1 MQCTEVVWSFFVLF
15 LSLIFFSEI
24 KDFFTLFKSSKKII
38 ILTITS
44 LLIATNWLGF
54 IYSVSINKV
63 QDASL
68 GYFLTPMI
76 SISLGY
82 FILNEN
88 LNVRK
93 IISVSLMFFACFIL
107 FTSLDSFPYLAL
119 LIGTTWGVYGLLRK
133 QIQVSPALGLLYE
146 SGLITLFALPYLL
159 YLNHINIG
167 NFGFNFSYISIML
180 FLTGIV
186 TIIPLFFFNLGL
198 RYTTLGLAGV
208 LFYIAFLI
216 LMGAFKD
223 NFLVAVVASLG
234 VILGAAYILW
244 LYKRVVFGELVNKD
258 LEKMK
263 DLNRSEYFILISLAI
278 PIIFFGFYPEPLF
291 NTIEVSVNN
300 LISMYNLNL
309 INK

>member
-1 MQCTEVVWSFFVLF
+1 LKTNFIKGIIFACVAALWWGMPQPLFFDEINYIPSLEVAMHRGVWSFFVLF
-15 LSLIFFSEI
+15 FSLVIFSEI
-24 KDFFTLFKSSKKII
+24 TDFFKLFKSSKKII

-88 LNVRK
+88 LNTRK
-93 IISVSLMFFACFIL
+93 IISVSLMLLACFIL

-119 LIGTTWGVYGLLRK
+119 LIGTTWGIYGLLRK
-133 QIQVSPALGLLYE
+133 QIEVSPAIGLLYE
-146 SGLITLFALPYLL
+146 SGLITLIALPYLI
-159 YLNHINIG
+159 YLNHLEIG
-167 NFGFNFSYISIML
+167 YFSFNLSYISVML

-198 RYTTLGLAGV
+198 RYTTLSLAGV
-208 LFYIAFLI
+208 LFYIAPSFHFI
-216 LMGAFKD
+216 TSVF
-223 NFLVAVVASLG
+223 
-234 VILGAAYILW
+234 ILG
-244 LYKRVVFGELVNKD
+244 ENLVN
-258 LEKMK
+258 EK
-263 DLNRSEYFILISLAI
+263 FIAF
-278 PIIFFGFYPEPLF
+278 IIIWVG
-291 NTIEVSVNN
+291 VSIFIYDVVRNSR
-300 LISMYNLNL
+300 LS
-309 INK
+309 

>member
-1 MQCTEVVWSFFVLF
+1 LYTNFSRGIIFACLAAIWWGMPQPLFFNEINYIPSFEVAMHRGVWSFFILF
-15 LSLIFFSEI
+15 LSLFFLSEFN
-24 KDFFTLFKSSKKII
+24 DFLALFKSSKKIT

-82 FILNEN
+82 FILKEN
-88 LNVRK
+88 LNIRK
-93 IISVSLMFFACFIL
+93 VISVLLMLLACLIL

-133 QIQVSPALGLLYE
+133 QVQVSPAVGLLYE
-146 SGLITLFALPYLL
+146 SGLITLFALPYLI
-159 YLNHINIG
+159 YLNQINIG
-167 NFGFNFSYISIML
+167 YFGFNFSYISIML

-198 RYTTLGLAGV
+198 KYTTLSLAGV
-208 LFYIAFLI
+208 LFYIAPSFHFI
-216 LMGAFKD
+216 TS
-223 NFLVAVVASLG
+223 V
-234 VILGAAYILW
+234 
-244 LYKRVVFGELVNKD
+244 
-258 LEKMK
+258 
-263 DLNRSEYFILISLAI
+263 FILDEYLEVEKAAAFIIIWIGVGIFIYDAI
-278 PIIFFGFYPEPLF
+278 RNSKL
-291 NTIEVSVNN
+291 S
-300 LISMYNLNL
+300 
-309 INK
+309 

>member
-1 MQCTEVVWSFFVLF
+1 MKTNFTRGVIFACVAAIWWGMPQPLFFDEIKHIPSFEVAMHRGVWSFFVLF

-44 LLIATNWLGF
+44 FLIATNWLGF

-93 IISVSLMFFACFIL
+93 KISVSLMFFACFIL

-133 QIQVSPALGLLYE
+133 QIEVSPAVGLLFE
-146 SGLITLFALPYLL
+146 SGLISLFALPYLL
-159 YLNHINIG
+159 YLSHINIG
-167 NFGFNFSYISIML
+167 YFSFNFSYISIML

-208 LFYIAFLI
+208 LFYIAPSFHFI
-216 LMGAFKD
+216 TSVF
-223 NFLVAVVASLG
+223 
-234 VILGAAYILW
+234 ILGEY
-244 LYKRVVFGELVNKD
+244 
-258 LEKMK
+258 LEMEKIVA
-263 DLNRSEYFILISLAI
+263 FI
-278 PIIFFGFYPEPLF
+278 IIWVG
-291 NTIEVSVNN
+291 VSIFIYDAVKSPR
-300 LISMYNLNL
+300 LS
-309 INK
+309 

>member
-1 MQCTEVVWSFFVLF
+1 MKTNFIKGIIFACIAALWWGMPQPLFFDEINYIPSLEVAMHRGIWSFFVLF
-15 LSLIFFSEI
+15 FSLVIFSEI
-24 KDFFTLFKSSKKII
+24 KDFFKLFKSSKKII

-88 LNVRK
+88 LNTRK
-93 IISVSLMFFACFIL
+93 IISVSLMLLACFIL

-133 QIQVSPALGLLYE
+133 QIEVSPATGLLYE
-146 SGLITLFALPYLL
+146 SGLITLIALPYLI
-159 YLNHINIG
+159 YLNHLEIG
-167 NFGFNFSYISIML
+167 YFSFNLSYISVML

-186 TIIPLFFFNLGL
+186 TIIHLFFFNLGL
-198 RYTTLGLAGV
+198 RYTTLSLAGV
-208 LFYIAFLI
+208 LFYIAPSFHFI
-216 LMGAFKD
+216 TSVF
-223 NFLVAVVASLG
+223 
-234 VILGAAYILW
+234 ILG
-244 LYKRVVFGELVNKD
+244 ENLVN
-258 LEKMK
+258 EK
-263 DLNRSEYFILISLAI
+263 FIAF
-278 PIIFFGFYPEPLF
+278 IIIWVG
-291 NTIEVSVNN
+291 VSIFIYDVVRNSR
-300 LISMYNLNL
+300 LS
-309 INK
+309 

>member
-1 MQCTEVVWSFFVLF
+1 MKTNFIKGIIFACVAALWWGMPQPLFFDEINYIPSLEVAMHRGVWSFFVLF
-15 LSLIFFSEI
+15 FSLVIFSEI
-24 KDFFTLFKSSKKII
+24 KDFFKLFKSSKKII

-88 LNVRK
+88 LNTRK
-93 IISVSLMFFACFIL
+93 IISVSLMLLACFIL

-133 QIQVSPALGLLYE
+133 QIEVSPATGLLYE
-146 SGLITLFALPYLL
+146 SGLITLIALPYLI
-159 YLNHINIG
+159 YLNHLEIG
-167 NFGFNFSYISIML
+167 YFSFNFSYISVML

-198 RYTTLGLAGV
+198 RYTTLSLAGV
-208 LFYIAFLI
+208 LFYIAPSFHFITSVFI
-216 LMGAFKD
+216 LGENLVNEKFIAFIIIW
-223 NFLVAVVASLG
+223 LG
-234 VILGAAYILW
+234 VSIFIYD
-244 LYKRVVFGELVNKD
+244 VVRNSRL
-258 LEKMK
+258 
-263 DLNRSEYFILISLAI
+263 S
-278 PIIFFGFYPEPLF
+278 
-291 NTIEVSVNN
+291 
-300 LISMYNLNL
+300 
-309 INK
+309 

>member
-1 MQCTEVVWSFFVLF
+1 MKTNFIKGIIFACVAALWWGMPQPLFFDEINYIPSLEVAMHRGVWSFFVLF
-15 LSLIFFSEI
+15 FSLVIFSEI
-24 KDFFTLFKSSKKII
+24 KDFFKLFQSSKKII

-44 LLIATNWLGF
+44 LLITTNWLGF

-88 LNVRK
+88 LNTRK
-93 IISVSLMFFACFIL
+93 IISVSLMLLACFIL

-133 QIQVSPALGLLYE
+133 QIEVSPATGLLYE
-146 SGLITLFALPYLL
+146 SGLITLIALPYLI
-159 YLNHINIG
+159 YLNHLEIG
-167 NFGFNFSYISIML
+167 YFSFNLSYISVML

-198 RYTTLGLAGV
+198 RYTTLSLAGV
-208 LFYIAFLI
+208 LFYIAPSFHFI
-216 LMGAFKD
+216 TSVF
-223 NFLVAVVASLG
+223 
-234 VILGAAYILW
+234 ILG
-244 LYKRVVFGELVNKD
+244 ENLVN
-258 LEKMK
+258 EK
-263 DLNRSEYFILISLAI
+263 FIAF
-278 PIIFFGFYPEPLF
+278 IIIWVG
-291 NTIEVSVNN
+291 VSIFIYDVVRNSR
-300 LISMYNLNL
+300 LS
-309 INK
+309 

>member
-1 MQCTEVVWSFFVLF
+1 MKTNFIKGIIFACVAALWWGMPQPLFFDEINYIPSLEVAMHRGVWSFFVLF
-15 LSLIFFSEI
+15 FSLVIFSEI
-24 KDFFTLFKSSKKII
+24 KDFFKLFKSSKKII

-88 LNVRK
+88 LNTRK
-93 IISVSLMFFACFIL
+93 IISVSLMLLACFIL

-133 QIQVSPALGLLYE
+133 QIEVSPATGLLYE
-146 SGLITLFALPYLL
+146 SGLITLIALPYLI
-159 YLNHINIG
+159 YLNHLEIG
-167 NFGFNFSYISIML
+167 YFSFNLSYISVML

-198 RYTTLGLAGV
+198 RYTTLSLAGV
-208 LFYIAFLI
+208 LFYIAPSFHFI
-216 LMGAFKD
+216 TSVF
-223 NFLVAVVASLG
+223 
-234 VILGAAYILW
+234 ILG
-244 LYKRVVFGELVNKD
+244 ENLVNQKV
-258 LEKMK
+258 
-263 DLNRSEYFILISLAI
+263 YC
-278 PIIFFGFYPEPLF
+278 FY
-291 NTIEVSVNN
+291 NN
-300 LISMYNLNL
+300 LGRS
-309 INK
+309 

>member
-1 MQCTEVVWSFFVLF
+1 MKTNFIKGIIFACVAALWWGMPQPLFFDEINYIPSLEVAMHRGVWSFFVLF
-15 LSLIFFSEI
+15 FSLVIFSEI
-24 KDFFTLFKSSKKII
+24 KDFFKLFKSSKKII

-88 LNVRK
+88 LNTRK
-93 IISVSLMFFACFIL
+93 IISVSLMLLACFIL

-133 QIQVSPALGLLYE
+133 QIEVSPATGLLYE
-146 SGLITLFALPYLL
+146 SGLITLIALPYLI
-159 YLNHINIG
+159 YLNHLEIG
-167 NFGFNFSYISIML
+167 YFSFNLSYISVML

-198 RYTTLGLAGV
+198 RYTTLSLAGV
-208 LFYIAFLI
+208 LFYIAPSFHFI
-216 LMGAFKD
+216 TSVF
-223 NFLVAVVASLG
+223 
-234 VILGAAYILW
+234 ILG
-244 LYKRVVFGELVNKD
+244 ENLVN
-258 LEKMK
+258 EK
-263 DLNRSEYFILISLAI
+263 FIAF
-278 PIIFFGFYPEPLF
+278 IIIWVG
-291 NTIEVSVNN
+291 VSIFIYDVFRNSR
-300 LISMYNLNL
+300 LS
-309 INK
+309 

>member
-1 MQCTEVVWSFFVLF
+1 MKIHFIKGIIFACVAALWWGMPQPLFFDEINYIPSLEVAMHRGVWSFFVLF
-15 LSLIFFSEI
+15 FSLLIFSEI
-24 KDFFTLFKSSKKII
+24 KDFFKLFKSSKKII

-88 LNVRK
+88 LNTRK
-93 IISVSLMFFACFIL
+93 IISVSLMLLACFIL

-133 QIQVSPALGLLYE
+133 QIEVSPATGLLYE
-146 SGLITLFALPYLL
+146 SGLITLIALPYLI
-159 YLNHINIG
+159 YLNHLEIG
-167 NFGFNFSYISIML
+167 YFSFNLSYISVML

-198 RYTTLGLAGV
+198 RYTTLSLAGV
-208 LFYIAFLI
+208 LFYIAPSFHFITSVFI
-216 LMGAFKD
+216 LNEK
-223 NFLVAVVASLG
+223 
-234 VILGAAYILW
+234 
-244 LYKRVVFGELVNKD
+244 LVN
-258 LEKMK
+258 EK
-263 DLNRSEYFILISLAI
+263 FIAF
-278 PIIFFGFYPEPLF
+278 IIIWVG
-291 NTIEVSVNN
+291 VSIFIYDVIRNSK
-300 LISMYNLNL
+300 LS
-309 INK
+309 

>member
-1 MQCTEVVWSFFVLF
+1 MHRGVWSFFILF
-15 LSLIFFSEI
+15 LSLIFASEI
-24 KDFFTLFKSSKKII
+24 NDFFVLFKSSKKII

-88 LNVRK
+88 LNIRK
-93 IISVSLMFFACFIL
+93 VISVLLMFFACLIL
-107 FTSLDSFPYLAL
+107 FTSLDSFPYLAI

-133 QIQVSPALGLLYE
+133 QIQVSPAVGLLYE
-146 SGLITLFALPYLL
+146 SGLITLFALPYLI
-159 YLNHINIG
+159 YLSRINIG
-167 NFGFNFSYISIML
+167 YFSLNFNYISIML

-208 LFYIAFLI
+208 LFYIAPSFHFI
-216 LMGAFKD
+216 TSVF
-223 NFLVAVVASLG
+223 
-234 VILGAAYILW
+234 ILGEYLEMEKIVAFIIIWVGVSIFIYD
-244 LYKRVVFGELVNKD
+244 VVKSPRL
-258 LEKMK
+258 
-263 DLNRSEYFILISLAI
+263 S
-278 PIIFFGFYPEPLF
+278 
-291 NTIEVSVNN
+291 
-300 LISMYNLNL
+300 
-309 INK
+309 

>member
-1 MQCTEVVWSFFVLF
+1 MKTNFSRGFIFACLAAIWWGMPQPLFFNEINYIPSFEVAMHRGIWSFFILF
-15 LSLIFFSEI
+15 LSLIFFSGI
-24 KDFFTLFKSSKKII
+24 NDFLALFKSSKKIT

-88 LNVRK
+88 LNIRK
-93 IISVSLMFFACFIL
+93 VISVLLMLFACLIL
-107 FTSLDSFPYLAL
+107 FTSLDSFPYLAI

-133 QIQVSPALGLLYE
+133 QIQVSPAVGLLYE
-146 SGLITLFALPYLL
+146 SGLITLFALPYLI
-159 YLNHINIG
+159 YLSRINIG
-167 NFGFNFSYISIML
+167 YFSLNFNYISIML

-198 RYTTLGLAGV
+198 RYTTLSLAGV
-208 LFYIAFLI
+208 LFYIAPSFHFI
-216 LMGAFKD
+216 TSVF
-223 NFLVAVVASLG
+223 
-234 VILGAAYILW
+234 ILGEYLEMEKIVAFIIIWVGVSIFIYD
-244 LYKRVVFGELVNKD
+244 VVKSQRL
-258 LEKMK
+258 
-263 DLNRSEYFILISLAI
+263 S
-278 PIIFFGFYPEPLF
+278 
-291 NTIEVSVNN
+291 
-300 LISMYNLNL
+300 
-309 INK
+309 

>member
-1 MQCTEVVWSFFVLF
+1 VLFSLVLQLFGGVCLNHFFFDEIKHIPSFEVAMHRGVWSFFVLF

-44 LLIATNWLGF
+44 FLIATNWLGF

-119 LIGTTWGVYGLLRK
+119 LIGTTWGIYGLLRK
-133 QIQVSPALGLLYE
+133 QIEVSPALGLLFE
-146 SGLITLFALPYLL
+146 SGLISLFALPYLL
-159 YLNHINIG
+159 YLSHINIG
-167 NFGFNFSYISIML
+167 YFSFNFSYISIML

-208 LFYIAFLI
+208 LFYIAPSFHFI
-216 LMGAFKD
+216 TSVF
-223 NFLVAVVASLG
+223 
-234 VILGAAYILW
+234 ILGEY
-244 LYKRVVFGELVNKD
+244 
-258 LEKMK
+258 LEMEKIVA
-263 DLNRSEYFILISLAI
+263 FI
-278 PIIFFGFYPEPLF
+278 IIWVG
-291 NTIEVSVNN
+291 VSIFIYDAVKTPR
-300 LISMYNLNL
+300 LS
-309 INK
+309 

>member
-1 MQCTEVVWSFFVLF
+1 MHRGVWSFFVLF

-24 KDFFTLFKSSKKII
+24 KSFFILFKSAKKII

-93 IISVSLMFFACFIL
+93 KISVSLMFFACFIL
-107 FTSLDSFPYLAL
+107 FTSLNSFPYLAL

-133 QIQVSPALGLLYE
+133 QIEVSPAVGLLFE
-146 SGLITLFALPYLL
+146 SGLISLFALPYLL
-159 YLNHINIG
+159 YLNQIDIG
-167 NFGFNFSYISIML
+167 YFSFNFSYISIML

-208 LFYIAFLI
+208 LFYIAPSFHFI
-216 LMGAFKD
+216 TSVF
-223 NFLVAVVASLG
+223 
-234 VILGAAYILW
+234 ILGEY
-244 LYKRVVFGELVNKD
+244 
-258 LEKMK
+258 LEMEKIVA
-263 DLNRSEYFILISLAI
+263 FI
-278 PIIFFGFYPEPLF
+278 IIWVG
-291 NTIEVSVNN
+291 VSIFIYDAVKSPR
-300 LISMYNLNL
+300 LS
-309 INK
+309 

>member
-1 MQCTEVVWSFFVLF
+1 MKTNFIKGIIFACVAALWWGMPQPLFFDEINYIPSLEVAMHRGVWSFFVLF
-15 LSLIFFSEI
+15 FSLVIFSEI
-24 KDFFTLFKSSKKII
+24 KDFFKLFKSSKKII

-88 LNVRK
+88 LNTRK
-93 IISVSLMFFACFIL
+93 IISVSLMLLACFIL

-133 QIQVSPALGLLYE
+133 QIEVSPATGLLYE
-146 SGLITLFALPYLL
+146 SGLITLIALPYLI
-159 YLNHINIG
+159 YLNHLEIG
-167 NFGFNFSYISIML
+167 YFSFNLNYISVML

-198 RYTTLGLAGV
+198 RYTTLSLAGV
-208 LFYIAFLI
+208 LFYIAPSFHFI
-216 LMGAFKD
+216 TSVF
-223 NFLVAVVASLG
+223 
-234 VILGAAYILW
+234 ILG
-244 LYKRVVFGELVNKD
+244 ENLVN
-258 LEKMK
+258 EK
-263 DLNRSEYFILISLAI
+263 FIAF
-278 PIIFFGFYPEPLF
+278 IIIWVG
-291 NTIEVSVNN
+291 VSIFIYDVVRNSR
-300 LISMYNLNL
+300 LS
-309 INK
+309 

>member
-1 MQCTEVVWSFFVLF
+1 MKTNFIKGTLFACVAALWWGMPQPLFFDEINYIPSLEVAMHRGVWSFFVLF
-15 LSLIFFSEI
+15 FSLVILSEI
-24 KDFFTLFKSSKKII
+24 IDFFKLFKSSKKII

-88 LNVRK
+88 LNTRK
-93 IISVSLMFFACFIL
+93 IISVSLMLLACFIL

-133 QIQVSPALGLLYE
+133 QIEVSPATGLLYE
-146 SGLITLFALPYLL
+146 SGLITLIALPYLI
-159 YLNHINIG
+159 YLNHLEIG
-167 NFGFNFSYISIML
+167 YFSFNLSYISVML

-198 RYTTLGLAGV
+198 RYTTLSLAGV
-208 LFYIAFLI
+208 LFYIAPSFHFI
-216 LMGAFKD
+216 TSVF
-223 NFLVAVVASLG
+223 
-234 VILGAAYILW
+234 ILG
-244 LYKRVVFGELVNKD
+244 ENLVN
-258 LEKMK
+258 EK
-263 DLNRSEYFILISLAI
+263 FIAFIIIWVGVSIFIYDVVKNLSLIHI
-278 PIIFFGFYPEPLF
+278 
-291 NTIEVSVNN
+291 
-300 LISMYNLNL
+300 
-309 INK
+309 

>member
-1 MQCTEVVWSFFVLF
+1 MKTNFIKGIIFACVAALWWGMPQPLFFNEINYIPSLEVAMHRGLWSFFVLF
-15 LSLIFFSEI
+15 FSLVIFSEI
-24 KDFFTLFKSSKKII
+24 KDFFKLFKSSKKII

-88 LNVRK
+88 LNTRK
-93 IISVSLMFFACFIL
+93 IISVSLMLLACFIL

-133 QIQVSPALGLLYE
+133 QIEVSPATGLLYE
-146 SGLITLFALPYLL
+146 SGLITLIALPYLI
-159 YLNHINIG
+159 YLNHLEIG
-167 NFGFNFSYISIML
+167 YFSFNLSYISVML

-198 RYTTLGLAGV
+198 RYTTLSLAGV
-208 LFYIAFLI
+208 LFYIAPSFHFI
-216 LMGAFKD
+216 TSVF
-223 NFLVAVVASLG
+223 
-234 VILGAAYILW
+234 ILG
-244 LYKRVVFGELVNKD
+244 ENLVN
-258 LEKMK
+258 EK
-263 DLNRSEYFILISLAI
+263 FIAF
-278 PIIFFGFYPEPLF
+278 IIIWVG
-291 NTIEVSVNN
+291 VSIFIYDVVRNSR
-300 LISMYNLNL
+300 LS
-309 INK
+309 

>member
-1 MQCTEVVWSFFVLF
+1 MKANFTKGVFFACVAAIWWGMPQPLFFNEINYIPSFEVAMHRGIWSFFILF
-15 LSLIFFSEI
+15 LLLIFFSGI
-24 KDFFTLFKSSKKII
+24 NDFLALFKSSKKIT

-88 LNVRK
+88 LNIRK
-93 IISVSLMFFACFIL
+93 VISVLLMLFACIIL
-107 FTSLDSFPYLAL
+107 FTGLDSFPYLAL
-119 LIGTTWGVYGLLRK
+119 LIGTTWGIYGLLRK
-133 QIQVSPALGLLYE
+133 QIQVSPAVGLLYE
-146 SGLITLFALPYLL
+146 SGLITLFALPYLI
-159 YLNHINIG
+159 YLNQIDIG
-167 NFGFNFSYISIML
+167 YFGFNFSYISIML

-208 LFYIAFLI
+208 LFYIAPSFHFI
-216 LMGAFKD
+216 TSVF
-223 NFLVAVVASLG
+223 
-234 VILGAAYILW
+234 ILGEYLEMEKIVAFIIIWVGVSIFIYD
-244 LYKRVVFGELVNKD
+244 VVKSPRL
-258 LEKMK
+258 
-263 DLNRSEYFILISLAI
+263 S
-278 PIIFFGFYPEPLF
+278 
-291 NTIEVSVNN
+291 
-300 LISMYNLNL
+300 
-309 INK
+309 

>member
-1 MQCTEVVWSFFVLF
+1 MKTNFIKGIIFACVAALWWGMPQPLFFDEINYIPSLEVAMHRGVWSFFVLF
-15 LSLIFFSEI
+15 FSLVIFSEI
-24 KDFFTLFKSSKKII
+24 KDFFKLFQSSKKII

-44 LLIATNWLGF
+44 LLIATNWLSF

-88 LNVRK
+88 LNTRK
-93 IISVSLMFFACFIL
+93 IISVSLMLLACFIL

-133 QIQVSPALGLLYE
+133 QIEVSPATGLLYE
-146 SGLITLFALPYLL
+146 SGLITLIALPYLI
-159 YLNHINIG
+159 YLNHLEIG
-167 NFGFNFSYISIML
+167 YFSFNLSYISVML

-198 RYTTLGLAGV
+198 RYTTLSLAGV
-208 LFYIAFLI
+208 LFYIAPSFHFI
-216 LMGAFKD
+216 TSVF
-223 NFLVAVVASLG
+223 
-234 VILGAAYILW
+234 ILG
-244 LYKRVVFGELVNKD
+244 ENLVN
-258 LEKMK
+258 EK
-263 DLNRSEYFILISLAI
+263 FIAF
-278 PIIFFGFYPEPLF
+278 IIIWVG
-291 NTIEVSVNN
+291 VSIFIYDVVRNSR
-300 LISMYNLNL
+300 LS
-309 INK
+309 

>member
-1 MQCTEVVWSFFVLF
+1 MKTNFIKGIIFACVAALWWGMPQPLFFDEINYIPSLEVAMHRGVWSFFVLF
-15 LSLIFFSEI
+15 FSLVIFSEI
-24 KDFFTLFKSSKKII
+24 KDFFKLFKSSKKII

-88 LNVRK
+88 LNTRK
-93 IISVSLMFFACFIL
+93 IISVSLMLLACFIL

-133 QIQVSPALGLLYE
+133 QIEVSPATGLLYE
-146 SGLITLFALPYLL
+146 SGLITLIALPYLI
-159 YLNHINIG
+159 YLNHLEIG
-167 NFGFNFSYISIML
+167 YFSFNLSYISVML

-198 RYTTLGLAGV
+198 RYTTLSLAGV
-208 LFYIAFLI
+208 LFYIAPSFHFITSVFI
-216 LMGAFKD
+216 LDEK
-223 NFLVAVVASLG
+223 
-234 VILGAAYILW
+234 
-244 LYKRVVFGELVNKD
+244 LVN
-258 LEKMK
+258 EK
-263 DLNRSEYFILISLAI
+263 FIAF
-278 PIIFFGFYPEPLF
+278 IIIWVG
-291 NTIEVSVNN
+291 VSIFIYDVVRNSR
-300 LISMYNLNL
+300 LS
-309 INK
+309 

>member
-1 MQCTEVVWSFFVLF
+1 MKTNFIKGIIFACVAALWWGMPQPLFFDEINYIPSLEVAMHRGVWSFFVLF
-15 LSLIFFSEI
+15 FSLVIFSEI
-24 KDFFTLFKSSKKII
+24 KDFFKLFKSSKKII

-88 LNVRK
+88 LNTRK
-93 IISVSLMFFACFIL
+93 IISVSLMLLACFIL

-133 QIQVSPALGLLYE
+133 QIEVSPATGLLYE
-146 SGLITLFALPYLL
+146 SGLITLIALPYLI
-159 YLNHINIG
+159 YLNHLEIG
-167 NFGFNFSYISIML
+167 YFSFNLSYISVML

-198 RYTTLGLAGV
+198 RYTTLSLAGV
-208 LFYIAFLI
+208 LFYIAPSFHFI
-216 LMGAFKD
+216 TSVF
-223 NFLVAVVASLG
+223 
-234 VILGAAYILW
+234 ILGENLVYEKFIAFIIIWVGVSIFIYD
-244 LYKRVVFGELVNKD
+244 VVRNSRL
-258 LEKMK
+258 
-263 DLNRSEYFILISLAI
+263 S
-278 PIIFFGFYPEPLF
+278 
-291 NTIEVSVNN
+291 
-300 LISMYNLNL
+300 
-309 INK
+309 

>member
-1 MQCTEVVWSFFVLF
+1 LKTNFIKGIIFACVAALWWGMPQPLFFDEINYIPSLEVAMHRGVWSFFVLF
-15 LSLIFFSEI
+15 FSLVIFSEI
-24 KDFFTLFKSSKKII
+24 KDFFKLFKSSKKII

-88 LNVRK
+88 LNTRK
-93 IISVSLMFFACFIL
+93 IISVSLMLLACFIL

-133 QIQVSPALGLLYE
+133 QIEVSPATGLLYE
-146 SGLITLFALPYLL
+146 SGLITLIALPYLI
-159 YLNHINIG
+159 YLNHLEIG
-167 NFGFNFSYISIML
+167 YFSFNLSYISVML

-198 RYTTLGLAGV
+198 RYTTLSLAGV
-208 LFYIAFLI
+208 LFYIAPSFHFITSVFI
-216 LMGAFKD
+216 LD
-223 NFLVAVVASLG
+223 EN
-234 VILGAAYILW
+234 
-244 LYKRVVFGELVNKD
+244 LVN
-258 LEKMK
+258 EK
-263 DLNRSEYFILISLAI
+263 FIAF
-278 PIIFFGFYPEPLF
+278 IIIWVG
-291 NTIEVSVNN
+291 VSIFIYDVVRNSR
-300 LISMYNLNL
+300 LS
-309 INK
+309 

>member
-1 MQCTEVVWSFFVLF
+1 MISNFTKGIIFACLAAIWWGMPQPLFFNEIKYLPSLEVAMHRGVWSFFVLF
-15 LSLIFFSEI
+15 ISLMFISEI
-24 KDFFTLFKSSKKII
+24 NEFFALFKSSKKIT

-88 LNVRK
+88 LNIRK
-93 IISVSLMFFACFIL
+93 IISVLLMLFACLIL

-133 QIQVSPALGLLYE
+133 QIQVSPAVGLLYE
-146 SGLITLFALPYLL
+146 SGLITLFALPYLI
-159 YLNHINIG
+159 YLSRINIG
-167 NFGFNFSYISIML
+167 YFSLNIDYISIML

-208 LFYIAFLI
+208 LFYIAPSFHFI
-216 LMGAFKD
+216 TSVF
-223 NFLVAVVASLG
+223 
-234 VILGAAYILW
+234 ILGEYLEMEKIVAFIIIWVGVSIFIYD
-244 LYKRVVFGELVNKD
+244 VVKSPRL
-258 LEKMK
+258 
-263 DLNRSEYFILISLAI
+263 S
-278 PIIFFGFYPEPLF
+278 
-291 NTIEVSVNN
+291 
-300 LISMYNLNL
+300 
-309 INK
+309 

>member
-1 MQCTEVVWSFFVLF
+1 MKTNFIKGIIFACVAALWWGMPQPLFFDEINYIPSLEVAMHRGVWSFFVLF
-15 LSLIFFSEI
+15 FSLVIFSEI
-24 KDFFTLFKSSKKII
+24 KDFFKLFKSTKKII
-38 ILTITS
+38 VLTITS

-88 LNVRK
+88 LNTRK
-93 IISVSLMFFACFIL
+93 IISVSLMLLACFIL

-133 QIQVSPALGLLYE
+133 QIEVSPATGLLYE
-146 SGLITLFALPYLL
+146 SGLITLIALPYLI
-159 YLNHINIG
+159 YLNHLEIG
-167 NFGFNFSYISIML
+167 YFSFNLSYISVML

-198 RYTTLGLAGV
+198 RYTTLSLAGV
-208 LFYIAFLI
+208 LFYIAPSFHFI
-216 LMGAFKD
+216 TSVF
-223 NFLVAVVASLG
+223 
-234 VILGAAYILW
+234 ILG
-244 LYKRVVFGELVNKD
+244 ENLVN
-258 LEKMK
+258 EK
-263 DLNRSEYFILISLAI
+263 FIAF
-278 PIIFFGFYPEPLF
+278 IIIWVG
-291 NTIEVSVNN
+291 VSIFIYDVVRNSR
-300 LISMYNLNL
+300 LS
-309 INK
+309 